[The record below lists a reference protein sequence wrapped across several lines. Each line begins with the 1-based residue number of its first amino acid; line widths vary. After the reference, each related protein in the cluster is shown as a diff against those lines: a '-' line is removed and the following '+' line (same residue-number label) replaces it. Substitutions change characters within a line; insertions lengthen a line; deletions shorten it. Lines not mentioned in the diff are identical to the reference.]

1 MSRLNTGLDSFPGP
15 GHLRLV
21 LGLAL
26 LAVPGVGLAPATAQ
40 PPASGLFEAR
50 NVLIP
55 MRDGV
60 RLNTTIYL
68 PRERSGTL
76 PILLTRTPYN
86 IAAAEQSYLRG
97 SYQELV
103 KEGYIFVF
111 QDIRGKYGSEGT
123 FVMVRPPRDPAHG
136 ETVDET
142 TDTNDTIDWL
152 LANVPGHN
160 GRVGMLGI
168 SYGGWL
174 TMMALVDPHP
184 ALRATSPQ
192 ASPDDMFL
200 GDDFHHNGA
209 FRLSYGFEY
218 VASLEAGRVSEPFK
232 FDKTDTYEWFL
243 RLGSLANVDARYF
256 KGQRPT
262 WNDYVRHTTFDEFW
276 QRRKVSR
283 YFTTKP
289 VTVPTL
295 TVAGWWDQEDFYGP
309 LTLYNAME
317 RNDSRGLNFLVVGP
331 WNHGGW
337 ARGEGRSLGPIQ
349 FEQAT
354 SAWYRERVEAPWF
367 AYWLKDKGSLDLPEA
382 LTFRPGA
389 NQWQR
394 HDAWPP
400 RHGVETRRL
409 YFQADGGLGWDRPT
423 APSARAFDAYTSD
436 PNRPVPYRSRPIF
449 PLYGGTPR
457 STWPIW
463 LVDDQRH
470 SHLRPDVLSFE
481 TPTLTEDVTIAGK
494 VIARLFA
501 STSGT
506 DADWV
511 VKLIDVYPD
520 LYPPAPEMGGYQ
532 LMVANEVFRARFRK
546 SFERPEPVVA
556 GQVTEYTI
564 DLHAADYT
572 FKAGHRI
579 MVQVQSTWFPLIDRN
594 PQRFVPNIF
603 LARDTDFVPAVHR
616 VFRSAQH
623 PSHVEVQVVVGGR

>member
-1 MSRLNTGLDSFPGP
+1 VAVLDTFL
-15 GHLRLV
+15 HTTRRAARAAV
-21 LGLAL
+21 LAL
-26 LAVPGVGLAPATAQ
+26 LAGAVPLLPGPAAGAAAAQ
-40 PPASGLFEAR
+40 DQPSRFEKR
-50 NVLIP
+50 TEMLV

-60 RLNTTIYL
+60 RLNTHVYV
-68 PRERSGTL
+68 PRDRSGPL
-76 PILLTRTPYN
+76 PVILTRTPYN
-86 IAAAEQSYLRG
+86 IAAAERSYLGG

-123 FVMVRPPRDPAHG
+123 FVMIRPPRDPARG

-142 TDTNDTIDWL
+142 TDTNDTIDWI

-174 TMMALVDPHP
+174 TMMALVEPHP

-192 ASPDDMFL
+192 ASPDDMWM

-218 VASLEAGRVSEPFK
+218 VASLEAGRVSEPFR
-232 FDKTDTYEWFL
+232 FDRTDTFEWFL
-243 RLGSLANVDARYF
+243 RLGGLGNVDAKYF
-256 KGQRPT
+256 HGRRPT
-262 WNDYVRHTTFDEFW
+262 WNDYVRHPDFDAFW
-276 QRRKVSR
+276 QRRKVSP
-283 YFTTKP
+283 YFAGKP

-309 LTLYNAME
+309 LTLYEAME
-317 RNDSRGLNFLVVGP
+317 RNDARGLNFLVVGP

-349 FEQAT
+349 FGEPTA
-354 SAWYRERVEAPWF
+354 AWYREHVEAPWF
-367 AYWLKDKGSLDLPEA
+367 AYWLKDKGALTLPEA

-389 NQWQR
+389 NAWQR

-400 RHGVETRRL
+400 RTGVETRRL
-409 YFQADGGLGWDRPT
+409 YLRAGGGLAWERPSEPAATGVDR
-423 APSARAFDAYTSD
+423 FTSD
-436 PNRPVPYRSRPIF
+436 PNRPVPYRARPIF

-470 SHLRPDVLSFE
+470 AHLRPDVLSYE
-481 TPTLTEDVTIAGK
+481 TPTLAGDVTVSGR
-494 VIARLFA
+494 VLARLFA
-501 STSGT
+501 STSGS

-520 LYPPAPEMGGYQ
+520 VYPEAPEMGGYQ
-532 LMVANEVFRARFRK
+532 LMVANEVFRGRYRQ
-546 SFERPEPVVA
+546 SFERPAPLVP
-556 GQVTEYTI
+556 GQVTEFAFS
-564 DLHAADYT
+564 LHAADYT
-572 FKAGHRI
+572 FRAGHRI

-603 LARDTDFVPAVHR
+603 LAQDGDYVPAEHR
-616 VFRSAQH
+616 VFRSATH
-623 PSHVEVQVVVGGR
+623 PSHLELQVATGR